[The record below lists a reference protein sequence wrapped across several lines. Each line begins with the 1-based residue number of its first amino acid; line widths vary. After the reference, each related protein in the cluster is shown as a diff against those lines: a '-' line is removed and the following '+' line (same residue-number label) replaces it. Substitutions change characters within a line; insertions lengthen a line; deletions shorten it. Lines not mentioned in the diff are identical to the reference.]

1 MSSEFEVEVVF
12 DDYGFDIGK
21 AELFG
26 EINQFI
32 FGERV
37 EITGG
42 TTMKGDRE
50 IFSAAVAVEFGLVQA
65 PDGNEG
71 GAV

>member
-1 MSSEFEVEVVF
+1 MTTVLISE
-12 DDYGFDIGK
+12 K
-21 AELFG
+21 PSCLG